1 MFALALVCAIGTL
14 SGCATV
20 SKRLFYGDMKQIKGL
35 ELYYSSDVP
44 ESQLSALGAFL
55 IRTGFAQDVQSS
67 ARISKSGDVYVFQMV
82 IKPGMD
88 YMQYEFFF
96 RDYAKQM
103 SEEVFGNRP
112 VSIHACDEYLNTLTQ
127 FPMN

>member
-1 MFALALVCAIGTL
+1 MNNPPYSQMFALALVCAIGTL
-14 SGCATV
+14 SCCATV

-55 IRTGFAQDVQSS
+55 IRTGFTQDVQSS

-88 YMQYEFFF
+88 YMQYEFFSGTTPSKCLKRF
-96 RDYAKQM
+96 SAIDRSAYM
-103 SEEVFGNRP
+103 
-112 VSIHACDEYLNTLTQ
+112 HATNI
-127 FPMN
+127 